1 MTKKIIILTSTDIRH
16 QCFRSFLSNQ
26 KGIKVLKS
34 FSETGNPI
42 FKKKNKTGVSNIHP
56 LLNRHAFQRRQMEKD
71 IFGLYIKSTIDKSN
85 NLDCE
90 NGFSS
95 SEKFLKI
102 AKKLNPD
109 LIVVYGSSIIRG
121 EILNIFKNK
130 IINVHL
136 GLSPY
141 YRGSGTNYF
150 PFVNNKPEYS
160 GATFMYLD
168 KTIDNGKIIHQIR
181 SRIFTGDSFH
191 QIGNRLISDMFE
203 VYSQIILNFSK
214 VKTKRINLSKKGL
227 FYKRKDFTLSSLL
240 KLKNNFGDNII
251 EKYLTNK
258 TNRDKKVPLILQK
271 FIK

>member
-1 MTKKIIILTSTDIRH
+1 MAKKIIILTSSDIRH
-16 QCFRSFLSNQ
+16 QCFRFFLSNQ

-42 FKKKNKTGVSNIHP
+42 FKRKSEKNFNNIHH
-56 LLNRHAFQRRQMEKD
+56 LLKRHAFQRRQMEMD

-85 NLDCE
+85 NIDCE

-95 SEKFLKI
+95 SIKFLKI
-102 AKKLNPD
+102 AKKLKPD

-150 PFVNNKPEYS
+150 PFVNNEPEYS

-168 KTIDNGKIIHQIR
+168 KTIDNGEIIHQIR

-191 QIGNRLISDMFE
+191 QIGNRLISDMFG

-214 VKTKRINLSKKGL
+214 IKKKRMNLSKKGL

-240 KLKNNFGDNII
+240 KLKKNFSDNII
-251 EKYLTNK
+251 EKYLNNK
-258 TNRDKKVPLILQK
+258 ISRDKKVPLIFQK

>member
-1 MTKKIIILTSTDIRH
+1 MTKKIIILTSIDIRH
-16 QCFRSFLSNQ
+16 QCFRAFLSNQ

-42 FKKKNKTGVSNIHP
+42 FKKKNKTSVNNIHH
-56 LLNRHAFQRRQMEKD
+56 LLERHTFQRRQMEKD
-71 IFGLYIKSTIDKSN
+71 IFGLYIRSTIDKSN

-95 SEKFLKI
+95 SKKFLKI

-109 LIVVYGSSIIRG
+109 LIIVYGSSIIRG

-150 PFVNNKPEYS
+150 PFVNNEPEFS

-181 SRIFTGDSFH
+181 SRIFAGDSFH
-191 QIGNRLISDMFE
+191 QIGNRLISDMFG
-203 VYSQIILNFSK
+203 VYNQIILNFSK
-214 VKTKRINLSKKGL
+214 IKKKERAHSKRGC
-227 FYKRKDFTLSSLL
+227 
-240 KLKNNFGDNII
+240 
-251 EKYLTNK
+251 
-258 TNRDKKVPLILQK
+258 
-271 FIK
+271 FIKEKILL

>member
-1 MTKKIIILTSTDIRH
+1 
-16 QCFRSFLSNQ
+16 
-26 KGIKVLKS
+26 
-34 FSETGNPI
+34 
-42 FKKKNKTGVSNIHP
+42 
-56 LLNRHAFQRRQMEKD
+56 
-71 IFGLYIKSTIDKSN
+71 
-85 NLDCE
+85 
-90 NGFSS
+90 
-95 SEKFLKI
+95 
-102 AKKLNPD
+102 
-109 LIVVYGSSIIRG
+109 
-121 EILNIFKNK
+121 
-130 IINVHL
+130 
-136 GLSPY
+136 
-141 YRGSGTNYF
+141 
-150 PFVNNKPEYS
+150 
-160 GATFMYLD
+160 MYLD